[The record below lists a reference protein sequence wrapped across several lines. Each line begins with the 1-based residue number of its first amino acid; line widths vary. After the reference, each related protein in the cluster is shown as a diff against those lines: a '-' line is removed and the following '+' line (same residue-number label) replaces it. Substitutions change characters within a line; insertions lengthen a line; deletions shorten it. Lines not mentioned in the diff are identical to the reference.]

1 MPWSP
6 KLCVE
11 RERGGAEEYNSPVGK
26 GRPFMSAISTRL
38 LFFVLSIYVN
48 RYYSFQLPVLNWG
61 GVHSTATRSKII
73 LNTVQYFE
81 NEFYR
86 RGFVGLQ

>member
-1 MPWSP
+1 
-6 KLCVE
+6 
-11 RERGGAEEYNSPVGK
+11 
-26 GRPFMSAISTRL
+26 MSAISTRL

-86 RGFVGLQ
+86 RGFCWVAVTNLYQKCHLGDSSGMKI